1 MPQAPPPTVKR
12 TCYVAMGFGEKVDYG
27 TGRKLN
33 LDASYRNLIKPAVES
48 AGFDCVRADE
58 IAHSGNIN
66 VPMYELLLNA
76 DLVIADL
83 SAGNGNAF
91 YELGVRHALRPHT
104 TIVISE
110 DQQKV
115 PLDIGMAVVHKY
127 RHLGD
132 DIGVSEVRRF
142 QTELVNAINAIFS
155 KEPREDDSPVYTFL
169 NHLVPPVPGE
179 RRVASEAAESES
191 PPAADERVGEM
202 MELVKAARAEGNWKG
217 AVEILESLHQ
227 KMPGDAYVT
236 QQLARATYQGK
247 EPDAETSLLKAR
259 ELLQT
264 LAPETSNDTETLG
277 LWGAVHKRLW
287 ELARDRAHL
296 DEAVRGFERAFY
308 LRNDHYN
315 GINLAYLLNV
325 RAAETDDRAEAVAD
339 FVEARRT
346 RREVID
352 ICQGVLKDDL
362 SGHDRFWLMAT
373 LAEAQLGV
381 GDESAAEQ
389 TFDEAAS
396 LSTKSWMTD
405 SVREQLDKLRKLLAH
420 SPLKYVRGS

>member
-1 MPQAPPPTVKR
+1 M
-12 TCYVAMGFGEKVDYG
+12 
-27 TGRKLN
+27 
-33 LDASYRNLIKPAVES
+33 
-48 AGFDCVRADE
+48 
-58 IAHSGNIN
+58 
-66 VPMYELLLNA
+66 
-76 DLVIADL
+76 
-83 SAGNGNAF
+83 
-91 YELGVRHALRPHT
+91 
-104 TIVISE
+104 
-110 DQQKV
+110 
-115 PLDIGMAVVHKY
+115 
-127 RHLGD
+127 
-132 DIGVSEVRRF
+132 
-142 QTELVNAINAIFS
+142 
-155 KEPREDDSPVYTFL
+155 
-169 NHLVPPVPGE
+169 
-179 RRVASEAAESES
+179 
-191 PPAADERVGEM
+191 
-202 MELVKAARAEGNWKG
+202 
-217 AVEILESLHQ
+217 
-227 KMPGDAYVT
+227 
-236 QQLARATYQGK
+236 
-247 EPDAETSLLKAR
+247 
-259 ELLQT
+259 
-264 LAPETSNDTETLG
+264 
-277 LWGAVHKRLW
+277 HKRLW